1 MLLNGKYLCPA
12 CFKQFAN
19 DIVECPHCKYNSNK
33 KNNPNISCALPVE
46 TVLNGRYAVG
56 KVLGKGG
63 FGITYLAYDIRTGN
77 KKAIKEFFPND
88 VVFRTAGQNMV
99 SMCSRDKI
107 PLFQTGAEKFYN
119 EAKMLAS
126 FSNYPNIINVEEFFY
141 ENGTVYFSMEYLDG
155 MDLRKYLIQ
164 NKGRI
169 SKEIATYILYE
180 TAKALSCVH
189 AHGVLHRDIAPDNIY
204 LCFDGRI
211 KLIDFGSA
219 RKYMDDQ
226 NAGLSVLIK
235 RGYAP
240 FEQYQRSGNQGAW
253 TDIYSLGATIYNAV
267 SGNMLPD
274 AAKRMVGAPVIYQPE
289 YFSLELASIID
300 KMIKP
305 EISERYKS
313 TDELFNALNSFNL
326 PQALPFKKNEKP
338 SGKTNSSGSNN
349 VTPVSNGNN
358 TSNDDI
364 SSLLKILL
372 VCGGIALFALIVII
386 IILLLL

>member
-12 CFKQFAN
+12 CFKQFDS
-19 DIVECPHCKYNSNK
+19 DIVECPSCKYNSNK

-88 VVFRTAGQNMV
+88 VVFRSAGQSMV

-126 FSNYPNIINVEEFFY
+126 FSNYPNIINVDEFFY

-267 SGNMLPD
+267 SGIMLPD

-300 KMIKP
+300 RMIKP
-305 EISERYKS
+305 DIAERYKS

-326 PQALPFKKNEKP
+326 PLALPFKKEEKIN
-338 SGKTNSSGSNN
+338 KKKNSSGSTPTPIGNETQDDGINN
-349 VTPVSNGNN
+349 
-358 TSNDDI
+358 
-364 SSLLKILL
+364 LLKILF
-372 VCGGIALFALIVII
+372 VCGGIALLLLIVII
-386 IILLLL
+386 IILLSL